1 MIEIRQ
7 ENKNDYEEIYSVVK
21 TAFETAEHSD
31 GNEQDLVVALR
42 NSDSFIPEL
51 SLVAIK
57 DDKIVGY
64 ILFTKIEIGN
74 CEELALATLA
84 VLPEYQKQGIGSKL
98 VQQGHKIAKELG
110 YHYSIV
116 LGSET
121 YYPKF
126 GYVPA
131 IQYGIK
137 APFEVSNEN
146 FMAIKLNYTDIEIN
160 GVIVDEY
167 YKERYD
173 ENSIFTL
180 QSTSKSI
187 TSAILGIAIDKGY
200 IENVNIPISNYFPQI
215 QESNS
220 TYLKEITI

>member
-74 CEELALATLA
+74 CEELALAPLA

-146 FMAIKLNYTDIEIN
+146 FMAIKLNYTDIEIK
-160 GVIVDEY
+160 GTVRY
-167 YKERYD
+167 AKE
-173 ENSIFTL
+173 F
-180 QSTSKSI
+180 
-187 TSAILGIAIDKGY
+187 GI
-200 IENVNIPISNYFPQI
+200 
-215 QESNS
+215 
-220 TYLKEITI
+220 

>member
-1 MIEIRQ
+1 MVEIRQ
-7 ENKNDYEEIYSVVK
+7 ENKNDYEEIYNVVK

-57 DDKIVGY
+57 DNKIVGH
-64 ILFTKIEIGN
+64 ILFTKIKIGN
-74 CEELALATLA
+74 HEELALAPLA

-98 VQQGHKIAKELG
+98 IQQGHKIAKELG

-131 IQYGIK
+131 IHYGIK

-146 FMAIKLNYTDIEIN
+146 FMAIKLNDIDIEIKDT
-160 GVIVDEY
+160 VQY
-167 YKERYD
+167 AKE
-173 ENSIFTL
+173 F
-180 QSTSKSI
+180 
-187 TSAILGIAIDKGY
+187 GI
-200 IENVNIPISNYFPQI
+200 
-215 QESNS
+215 
-220 TYLKEITI
+220 